1 MQAYQ
6 IEGVQWLLEHYNN
19 GLGAL
24 ADDGIENIAN
34 LIYAS
39 RSTRKIRF

>member
-1 MQAYQ
+1 
-6 IEGVQWLLEHYNN
+6 
-19 GLGAL
+19 L

-39 RSTRKIRF
+39 RSTRKIRFWKAENIQPRFVCNETCCHT